1 MIVHPPMVTLPTYT
15 KFLTVPIFERI
26 KERLQRES
34 KIIFGS
40 EKLLDEIA
48 TTFKVNQW
56 KYKIIVA
63 QPGFDID
70 KVSNKKLSN
79 NNVYELTIPT
89 YERIS
94 AGLADFEIWGNSKK
108 L

>member
-1 MIVHPPMVTLPTYT
+1 MRSIQWVYSELM
-15 KFLTVPIFERI
+15 FERI
-26 KERLQRES
+26 KERVHSES

-40 EKLLDEIA
+40 QQLLDEIA
-48 TTFKVNQW
+48 ATFKVNQW

-79 NNVYELTIPT
+79 KNVYELAIPT
-89 YERIS
+89 YERIT
-94 AGLADFEIWGNSKK
+94 AGLADFEIWGNQKNHS
-108 L
+108 